1 MFAKTLR
8 LALENQNEKYQ
19 HVLSLNHYVREE
31 LKNEQDIVINTPVHS
46 SSPYILNFSCIGYK
60 PEVILHALEKEECYV
75 STKSTCSSHKNDIS
89 KTLAAMH
96 LSDEVAKSAI
106 RISFSHMTTKEEI
119 DEFLYHLH
127 QILKTIK
134 KQRL

>member
-1 MFAKTLR
+1 
-8 LALENQNEKYQ
+8 
-19 HVLSLNHYVREE
+19 
-31 LKNEQDIVINTPVHS
+31 
-46 SSPYILNFSCIGYK
+46 
-60 PEVILHALEKEECYV
+60 
-75 STKSTCSSHKNDIS
+75 
-89 KTLAAMH
+89 MH